1 MARYT
6 GPKHKIARR
15 EGVNILEKESASL
28 QRRLNVP
35 PGGVHG
41 KKMRRRL
48 SEYGQQLREK
58 QKAKAI
64 YGLLEKQ
71 FGNLVKTVGK
81 KKGDTGELLIS
92 LLETRLDNIIYR
104 LGFAKTRTH
113 ARQLVSHRHVLVN
126 GSKLNIP
133 SYQVEADDVIS
144 LTPKTAKNVQVLALL
159 EEKDKVVVP
168 FLKKDGLS
176 GKLLRMPKK
185 DDIIPPFDLQLIVE
199 YYSR

>member
-15 EGVNILEKESASL
+15 EGINILEKESTSL

-35 PGGVHG
+35 PGGIHG
-41 KKMRRRL
+41 RKMRKRL

-71 FGNLVKTVGK
+71 FGNLVRTVEDR
-81 KKGDTGELLIS
+81 KGDTGEMLIA
-92 LLETRLDNIIYR
+92 LLETRLDNVVYR
-104 LGFAKTRTH
+104 LGFAKTREQ
-113 ARQLVSHRHVLVN
+113 ARQIVGHGQVLVN
-126 GSKLNIP
+126 NKKLTIP
-133 SYQVEADDVIS
+133 SYEVKLDDVIS
-144 LTPKTAKNVQVLALL
+144 LVPKAQKNPQVLALL
-159 EEKDKVVVP
+159 EDKDKIIIP
-168 FLKKDGLS
+168 FLKRQGLV
-176 GKLLRMPKK
+176 GKLVRMPKRE
-185 DDIIPPFDLQLIVE
+185 DSQVPFDLQLIIE